1 MLKRLKRLGRHQG
14 IGKREDR
21 LSALTSADLAQICV
35 LEPTV
40 SELARRMRAESRLL
54 WADRASDVVCVDLTD
69 GTASE
74 DAFNRFANV
83 GVRDLVFGR
92 PAEAALGICHYMC
105 VDESTLGARIA
116 CGVSAIVD
124 EVTASGN
131 ACDLE
136 CLRYVLDAE
145 AGSSDRAFQGGLRR
159 DCDEEGEVLA
169 CRLVPDGKGGQRGM
183 TIDDFVA
190 HPSARQSLLTKAHV
204 VALRLYT
211 TAAFRSIN
219 DPLRDRDRYE
229 NKLPH
234 KLPVTVALL
243 RDALGKLRAVEANQ
257 GSKDGGADKGGFASP
272 RVSPRE
278 LHLYRGMKDVR
289 APLEFLAQGGT
300 ELAPMSTTS
309 SLAVAMKY
317 SASRNAVLLRLVTD
331 SFISRGPDIS
341 FLSAFPAEREFLFP
355 PLTYLAPTGNVEKIA
370 VGGASWDVVDVKPHL

>member
-54 WADRASDVVCVDLTD
+54 WADRASDVVCVDLPD

-124 EVTASGN
+124 EVTASAN
-131 ACDLE
+131 AVDIE
-136 CLRYVLDAE
+136 CLQYVLDAE

-211 TAAFRSIN
+211 TAFRSIN

-257 GSKDGGADKGGFASP
+257 GSKDGGADNGGFASP

-370 VGGASWDVVDVKPHL
+370 VGGASWDVIDVKPHL